1 MQINEYVRCLSELE
15 EGGFSLG
22 TKQKQPTWSD
32 VKSKIVN
39 LSEQQ
44 LVQIVGELY
53 RLSKE
58 NKEFLNVRFDVLDD
72 PLAPFKKSIEDALCP
87 DVLGDKPIQIARAK
101 EAIRRYYKAAG
112 DLTGEAKLKTF
123 FVECGNRYTL
133 DYGDMYEEFYD
144 AVNLMYR
151 EAIYAILTLPQE
163 QRGNFKARLRIIMES
178 AKDIGWGYYDE
189 LREDYYEAF
198 PEDG

>member
-1 MQINEYVRCLSELE
+1 LVV
-15 EGGFSLG
+15 
-22 TKQKQPTWSD
+22 KQKRRGPTWSD
-32 VKSKIVN
+32 VKSKVVI
-39 LSEQQ
+39 LDQKQ

-58 NKEFLNVRFDVLDD
+58 NEEFLNVRFGVLDD
-72 PLAPFKKSIEDALCP
+72 PLAPFKKSIEESMYP
-87 DVLGDKPIQIARAK
+87 DIYRDKPVQISKAK
-101 EAIRRYYKAAG
+101 ASIRRYSKASG
-112 DLTGEAKLKTF
+112 DLTGEAELKTF

-151 EAIYAILTLPQE
+151 EAINTILSLPQE
-163 QRGNFKARLRIIMES
+163 QRGNFKERLRIIMES

-198 PEDG
+198 PEDD